1 MFWGLGFRGLG
12 FYWLAET
19 VRSNGSLRH
28 CSYRGP
34 PILPLSLLLLLFVL
48 QLLFPQARVNHP
60 RPPNRVPPSTL
71 DLTGAKPKE
80 IKVETFRIDYLIRGP
95 KVAKLSLQQ
104 IRNNRNPKP
113 PNSNPKPEAQTPSPK
128 SRHVSCPG
136 LGTGYVHWVHQ

>member
-1 MFWGLGFRGLG
+1 MAVFGIAHTGAP
-12 FYWLAET
+12 YITIIIIAAAICLAA
-19 VRSNGSLRH
+19 
-28 CSYRGP
+28 
-34 PILPLSLLLLLFVL
+34 FV
-48 QLLFPQARVNHP
+48 PQARVNHP

-113 PNSNPKPEAQTPSPK
+113 QTQIQNRKPKLQVRKAAMFHVLVWVPGTCTGCTSSGETK
-128 SRHVSCPG
+128 SY
-136 LGTGYVHWVHQ
+136 LY